1 MGFKEWQRC
10 KQVWESMSHRE
21 QRLLSGLVGLVL
33 VIVSYTSIWQ
43 PTRHRLDL
51 AERQYWQQAELAA
64 RIQRLEPTGATT
76 ATSSLSVRIN
86 DSATAAGLELAELEI
101 DGDSLRLAVSGDAN
115 RLLDWLDRHERDGAT
130 LQVLSLEVRN
140 GILDARM
147 VLGQ

>member
-1 MGFKEWQRC
+1 MF
-10 KQVWESMSHRE
+10 
-21 QRLLSGLVGLVL
+21 LLF
-33 VIVSYTSIWQ
+33 TSIWQ
-43 PTRHRLDL
+43 PTRHRLVL

-64 RIQRLEPTGATT
+64 RIQRLEPTGAT

-140 GILDARM
+140 GILVARM

>member
-21 QRLLSGLVGLVL
+21 QRLLKGLVGLVL
-33 VIVSYTSIWQ
+33 VIVSYTLIWQ

-51 AERQYWQQAELAA
+51 AERQYWQQAALAA
-64 RIQRLEPTGATT
+64 RIQHLEPTGATT
-76 ATSSLSVRIN
+76 ATSSLSVRIS
-86 DSATAAGLELAELEI
+86 DSATAAELELAELEI

-115 RLLDWLDRHERDGAT
+115 RLLDWLDRQERDGAT

-140 GILDARM
+140 GVLDARM

>member
-1 MGFKEWQRC
+1 MF
-10 KQVWESMSHRE
+10 
-21 QRLLSGLVGLVL
+21 LLF
-33 VIVSYTSIWQ
+33 TSIWQ

-101 DGDSLRLAVSGDAN
+101 DGDSLRLAVSGDGN
-115 RLLDWLDRHERDGAT
+115 RLLDWLDRHERDGAS

-140 GILDARM
+140 GVLDARM

>member
-1 MGFKEWQRC
+1 MF
-10 KQVWESMSHRE
+10 
-21 QRLLSGLVGLVL
+21 LLF
-33 VIVSYTSIWQ
+33 TSIWQ

-64 RIQRLEPTGATT
+64 RIQRQEPTGATT

-86 DSATAAGLELAELEI
+86 DSATAAGLEI

-140 GILDARM
+140 GVLDARM

>member
-1 MGFKEWQRC
+1 MF
-10 KQVWESMSHRE
+10 
-21 QRLLSGLVGLVL
+21 LLF
-33 VIVSYTSIWQ
+33 TSIWQ

-64 RIQRLEPTGATT
+64 RIRRLEPTAAP

-147 VLGQ
+147 VLGE